1 MIRVNSAFSIQ
12 ITIPFTPTLQ
22 GHIFDFIG
30 TFHLMKVTTV
40 LLCISNLFFSVV
52 IANGQNGIITTGGD
66 LTGDGGSIS
75 FSTGQVVFTTQSGVN
90 GSVAAGLQQAYEIS
104 VITEAED
111 TKEILLS
118 CSIYPNP
125 TTTFLFLQINAL
137 KYNDLVYQLYD
148 SNGRLLETREVVA
161 KKTTISMSEYISAI
175 YFLKVITRRGNVK
188 TFKII
193 KH

>member
-90 GSVAAGLQQAYEIS
+90 GSVAAGLQHPYEIS

-118 CSIYPNP
+118 CSVYPNP
-125 TTTFLFLQINAL
+125 TTSFLFLQINSL

-148 SNGRLLETREVVA
+148 SNGKLLETREVKA
-161 KKTTISMSEYISAI
+161 EKTTISMLEYVSAI